1 MENQCGKLEN
11 SNQYFKHLSK
21 KRREEPKVQVNSS
34 KLQHLLKETENKLK
48 AQEIKN
54 VKMDQERSE
63 LKQALTRQR
72 EAATLMEEELKECK
86 EKLSGYENKIT
97 ELNNLVKELDSMKAK
112 LVEYNNPSEELL
124 DLRNRLARTSGW
136 CDNLELEIDQ
146 LFLFAE
152 HISENMN
159 QHGGEDLGLLIHQ
172 MSLCAR
178 QAMFMLQPKMGTT
191 VDYQRPD
198 WLTKK
203 LVLKAMQNAENK
215 LKILSHEDTF
225 RDRLEKRIK
234 LIRNIALKPDSED
247 ENSQNHHSDHE
258 CDPQDHHSDQECDP
272 QDHHSDQEYENE
284 VDDDEWNAQEAWE
297 HTWDSSDE
305 EE

>member
-1 MENQCGKLEN
+1 MSVFAN
-11 SNQYFKHLSK
+11 
-21 KRREEPKVQVNSS
+21 KV
-34 KLQHLLKETENKLK
+34 
-48 AQEIKN
+48 
-54 VKMDQERSE
+54 
-63 LKQALTRQR
+63 
-72 EAATLMEEELKECK
+72 
-86 EKLSGYENKIT
+86 T
-97 ELNNLVKELDSMKAK
+97 ELNNLIKDLGGMKSK

-124 DLRNRLARTSGW
+124 DLRNKLARTSGW

-191 VDYQRPD
+191 MDYQRPE

-203 LVLKAMQNAENK
+203 LALKSMQNAEDK

-225 RDRLEKRIK
+225 RDRLEKRFK
-234 LIRNIALKPDSED
+234 LIRNIALKPDPED
-247 ENSQNHHSDHE
+247 EDSQN
-258 CDPQDHHSDQECDP
+258 HHSDQECDP
-272 QDHHSDQEYENE
+272 
-284 VDDDEWNAQEAWE
+284 
-297 HTWDSSDE
+297 
-305 EE
+305 